1 MATEKQIRANR
12 ANAKKSTGP
21 KTAAGRLMSSRNA
34 VRHKLSVPLPD
45 DVTTATTEVLVRLL
59 VRDNTNEVQL
69 AAATEIAVAQ
79 QELLRIRA
87 VRTEMAARIH
97 DLASAD
103 IETLRRLAALDR
115 YERLA
120 LTKRRRA
127 SKRLREHEE
136 APYRQ

>member
-1 MATEKQIRANR
+1 VHCVATEKQIRANR

-21 KTAAGRLMSSRNA
+21 KTAAGRLKSSRNA

-45 DVTTATTEVLVRLL
+45 DVTTATTEAMVRLL
-59 VRDNTNEVQL
+59 VRDKTNEAQL
-69 AAATEIAVAQ
+69 AAATEVALAQ

-87 VRTEMAARIH
+87 VRTEMAAQIR

-120 LTKRRRA
+120 LSKRRRA
-127 SKRLREHEE
+127 SKRLRD
-136 APYRQ
+136 